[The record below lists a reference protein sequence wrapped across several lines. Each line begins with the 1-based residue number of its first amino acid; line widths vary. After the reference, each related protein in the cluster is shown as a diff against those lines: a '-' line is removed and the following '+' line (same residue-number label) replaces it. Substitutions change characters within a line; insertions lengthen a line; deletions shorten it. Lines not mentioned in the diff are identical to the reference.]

1 LGKVNFLTF
10 LLVEMADLKKRL
22 DALEDRVSR
31 LEKGGA
37 TAERSGS
44 AKSETRKKRKSSGP
58 NGYMKFS
65 KEMRPKILAE
75 NPKMKSDVI
84 AVAREI
90 GKKWRALSEEEKKK
104 Y

>member
-1 LGKVNFLTF
+1 
-10 LLVEMADLKKRL
+10 MADLKKRL
-22 DALEDRVSR
+22 DSLEERVSR
-31 LEKGGA
+31 LEKGDA
-37 TAERSGS
+37 TAARS
-44 AKSETRKKRKSSGP
+44 AKGETRKKRKSSGP

-65 KEMRPKILAE
+65 KAMRPKIVAE

-90 GKKWRALSEEEKKK
+90 GKRWRALSEEEKKK

>member
-1 LGKVNFLTF
+1 MSIFTSTF
-10 LLVEMADLKKRL
+10 SRKMADMKKRL
-22 DALEDRVSR
+22 DDLEERVSR

-37 TAERSGS
+37 TAG
-44 AKSETRKKRKSSGP
+44 KKDKGETRKKRKSSGP

-65 KEMRPKILAE
+65 KEVRPKILAE

-90 GKKWRALSEEEKKK
+90 GKRWRAMSEEERKK

>member
-1 LGKVNFLTF
+1 
-10 LLVEMADLKKRL
+10 MADLKKRL
-22 DALEDRVSR
+22 DSLEERVSR

-37 TAERSGS
+37 ATAKAG
-44 AKSETRKKRKSSGP
+44 KSETRKKRKSSGP

-65 KEMRPKILAE
+65 KEMRPKIVAE

-90 GKKWRALSEEEKKK
+90 GKRWRAMSEEERKK

>member
-1 LGKVNFLTF
+1 
-10 LLVEMADLKKRL
+10 MADLKKRM
-22 DALEDRVSR
+22 DSLEERVSR
-31 LEKGGA
+31 LEKGDS
-37 TAERSGS
+37 TAARS
-44 AKSETRKKRKSSGP
+44 AKGETRKKRKSSGP

-65 KEMRPKILAE
+65 KVMRPKIVAE

-90 GKKWRALSEEEKKK
+90 GKRWRALSEEEKKK

>member
-1 LGKVNFLTF
+1 
-10 LLVEMADLKKRL
+10 MAELKKRL
-22 DALEDRVSR
+22 DALEERVSR

-37 TAERSGS
+37 TAER
-44 AKSETRKKRKSSGP
+44 KSETRKKRKSSGP

-65 KEMRPKILAE
+65 KEMRPKIVAE

-90 GKKWRALSEEEKKK
+90 GKRWRALSEEERKK

>member
-1 LGKVNFLTF
+1 
-10 LLVEMADLKKRL
+10 MADLKKRM
-22 DALEDRVSR
+22 DSLEERISR

-37 TAERSGS
+37 TASRSG
-44 AKSETRKKRKSSGP
+44 KSETRKKRKSSGP

-65 KEMRPKILAE
+65 KEMRPRIISE
-75 NPKMKSDVI
+75 NPKMRSDVI

-90 GKKWRALSEEEKKK
+90 GKKWRALSDEEKKK

>member
-1 LGKVNFLTF
+1 
-10 LLVEMADLKKRL
+10 MADLKKRI
-22 DALEDRVSR
+22 DSLEERISL

-37 TAERSGS
+37 TASRKGM
-44 AKSETRKKRKSSGP
+44 SETRKKRKSSGP
-58 NGYMKFS
+58 NAYMKFS
-65 KEMRPKILAE
+65 KIMRPKIIAE

>member
-1 LGKVNFLTF
+1 
-10 LLVEMADLKKRL
+10 MADLKKRM
-22 DALEDRVSR
+22 DDLEERVSR

-37 TAERSGS
+37 TAG
-44 AKSETRKKRKSSGP
+44 KKGETRKKRKSSGP

-65 KEMRPKILAE
+65 KEMRPKIVAE

-90 GKKWRALSEEEKKK
+90 GKRWRALSEEERKK

>member
-1 LGKVNFLTF
+1 
-10 LLVEMADLKKRL
+10 MADLKKRL
-22 DALEDRVSR
+22 DSLEERVSR
-31 LEKGGA
+31 LEKGDA
-37 TAERSGS
+37 TARKGS
-44 AKSETRKKRKSSGP
+44 AKAETRKKRKSSGP

-65 KEMRPKILAE
+65 KEMRPKIVAE

-90 GKKWRALSEEEKKK
+90 GKRWRALSEEEKKK

>member
-1 LGKVNFLTF
+1 
-10 LLVEMADLKKRL
+10 MKKRL
-22 DALEDRVSR
+22 DDLEERVSR

-37 TAERSGS
+37 TAARTGK
-44 AKSETRKKRKSSGP
+44 AETRKKRKSSGP

-65 KEMRPKILAE
+65 KEMRPKIIAE

-90 GKKWRALSEEEKKK
+90 GKKWRALSEEERKK

>member
-1 LGKVNFLTF
+1 
-10 LLVEMADLKKRL
+10 MKKRM
-22 DALEDRVSR
+22 DDLEERISR

-37 TAERSGS
+37 TAARSGS
-44 AKSETRKKRKSSGP
+44 VKGETRKKRKSSGP
-58 NGYMKFS
+58 NAYMKFS
-65 KEMRPKILAE
+65 KEMRPKIIAE

-90 GKKWRALSEEEKKK
+90 GKKWRALSDEEKKK

>member
-1 LGKVNFLTF
+1 
-10 LLVEMADLKKRL
+10 MADLKKRI
-22 DALEDRVSR
+22 DSLEERISR

-37 TAERSGS
+37 TASRKGMG
-44 AKSETRKKRKSSGP
+44 ETRKKRKSSGP

-65 KEMRPKILAE
+65 KEMRPRIISE
-75 NPKMKSDVI
+75 NPKMRSDVI

-90 GKKWRALSEEEKKK
+90 GKKWRALSDEEKKK

>member
-1 LGKVNFLTF
+1 
-10 LLVEMADLKKRL
+10 MAELKKRL

-31 LEKGGA
+31 LEKGDA
-37 TAERSGS
+37 TAARSGS

-90 GKKWRALSEEEKKK
+90 GKKWRALSEEERKK